1 MLSRFCFLIATSAI
15 ALGGSQGPVSANS
28 EQADDLVLVVTASY
42 PGADAQVVA
51 DTIAAPIEQQ
61 INGVEGM
68 VRIESKSGNDGEYIA
83 HLYFQAKTDPK
94 LAAMLVQN
102 RVSLAKPILPEVV
115 QTTGVSVKV
124 GKAESD
130 RNEVAIIV
138 TDRQDQGWKALEEV
152 AGFVVKRLAKEG
164 AVIKPQAYPQEEEQ
178 VFIQIDREQCR
189 LRGVALPDVYTAMEA
204 AGSAARVDRLK
215 KVMVR
220 DKIPLTAIAT
230 IKVVT
235 GPAAIYRVNLYPAIR
250 ITGAPPAGESVASVS
265 ARCVEWAE
273 AEIKGRNIE
282 GFVVE
287 NLSPK

>member
-1 MLSRFCFLIATSAI
+1 MLARFRFLIAIWAI
-15 ALGGSQGPVSANS
+15 ALGGSQGPAAAKS

-42 PGADAQVVA
+42 PGANAQVVA
-51 DTIAAPIEQQ
+51 DIIAAPIEQQ

-94 LAAMLVQN
+94 SAVKLVQN

-130 RNEVAIIV
+130 RNEMAIIV
-138 TDRQDQGWKALEEV
+138 SDHQDHGWKALQEV

-164 AVIKPQAYPQEEEQ
+164 AVIKPQAYPQEQEQ
-178 VFIQIDREQCR
+178 VYIHIDREQCR
-189 LRGVALPDVYTAMEA
+189 LRGLALTDVFTAIQA
-204 AGSAARVDRLK
+204 AGPAARVDKLK
-215 KVMVR
+215 SVMVR
-220 DKIPLTAIAT
+220 DKIPLRAVAT
-230 IKVVT
+230 VKKVT
-235 GPAAIYRVNLYPAIR
+235 GPAEIYRVNLYPAIR
-250 ITGAPPAGESVASVS
+250 ITGAPPAGKSVATVS

-287 NLSPK
+287 NLSAK